1 MQFTRRMNKLTG
13 HANARAAPLCSAG
26 ARTPRRSWT
35 ASRQRCRAYFASIVL
50 GGSLALAD
58 SPWHGACA
66 AGYDI
71 EVKKSERMLIVRDGD
86 HVRAKFQI
94 ALGRGGP
101 GDKQKLGDNKTPVGV
116 YRIVEVKDKTRF
128 DTFMRLNYPNVKD
141 AFYGLKN
148 AVISRP
154 EFDRIVQ
161 ALRHGQV
168 PPQNTRLG
176 GAIGIHGLTEESP
189 EALHIQAKLNWTEGC
204 IALKNGDLHELRPF
218 IDVGTRVVISE

>member
-1 MQFTRRMNKLTG
+1 MRMVRTYKHADGAGHLLQSAPSRRAQLQDLNW
-13 HANARAAPLCSAG
+13 RRLCAVVLSAM
-26 ARTPRRSWT
+26 
-35 ASRQRCRAYFASIVL
+35 
-50 GGSLALAD
+50 LALSD
-58 SPWHGACA
+58 SPWHGARA
-66 AGYDI
+66 NDFDI
-71 EVKKSERMLIVRDGD
+71 EVKKSNRTLIVREGGQ
-86 HVRAKFQI
+86 VRATFQI

-101 GDKQKLGDNKTPVGV
+101 GDKQKLGDNKTPVGT
-116 YRIVEVKDKTRF
+116 YRIVEVQDKTRF

-148 AVISRP
+148 EVISRP

-189 EALHIQAKLNWTEGC
+189 EALHIQSRLDWTEGC
-204 IALKNGDLHELRPF
+204 IALKNRDLHQLRPF